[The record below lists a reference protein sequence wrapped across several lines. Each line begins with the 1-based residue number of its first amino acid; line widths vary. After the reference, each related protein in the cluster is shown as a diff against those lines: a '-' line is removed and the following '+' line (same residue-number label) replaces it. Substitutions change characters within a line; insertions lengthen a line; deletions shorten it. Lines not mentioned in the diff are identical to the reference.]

1 VRIAA
6 CRLRFPRRALQISV
20 EMNPFLKKMG
30 YGPEDRVL
38 ITHIDDMG
46 FCHAANQASLQC
58 LTEGS
63 ATCASILVNAPWFQE
78 AAMMSAAH
86 PELDLG
92 VHLTLTAEYP
102 TFRWPALSTRDPAS
116 GLLDASGYLWAT
128 REDAIRHV
136 KVDAA
141 EAEMRAQIDRAL
153 EAGIDV
159 THIDTHMGS
168 VVHPK
173 FLARYL
179 GLAAEYQIPAFLP
192 RITRDRLESLGEGE
206 MAEGYLEILEMVQ
219 QEKNP
224 TLDDILIETMV
235 PLNEKSAFYKN
246 LISKV
251 APGLTHLLFHP
262 AVDGEEL
269 AAIADTHAS
278 RHADFV
284 AFSDQRLRDFA
295 LAQGIHL
302 IGYRELKEQLR
313 AGD

>member
-1 VRIAA
+1 MGYG
-6 CRLRFPRRALQISV
+6 LRSLWKASPVSAD
-20 EMNPFLKKMG
+20 MNPFLKNMG

-58 LTEGS
+58 LTQGS

-78 AAMMSAAH
+78 AAMIAEDN

-102 TFRWPALSTRDPAS
+102 TFRWPALSTRDPDS
-116 GLLDASGYLWAT
+116 GLLDPSGYLWAT

-136 KVDAA
+136 TVDAA
-141 EAEMRAQIDRAL
+141 ETEMRAQIDRAL

-192 RITRDRLESLGEGE
+192 RITRNRLEALGESE
-206 MAEGYLEILEMVQ
+206 MADEYLEILEWVQ
-219 QEKNP
+219 QEKTL

-235 PLNEKSAFYKN
+235 PLDEKLGFYKN
-246 LISKV
+246 LISKIG
-251 APGLTHLLFHP
+251 PGITHLLFHP
-262 AVDGEEL
+262 AVDGAEL
-269 AAIADTHAS
+269 AAIADTHVS
-278 RHADFV
+278 RHADFE

-295 LAQGIHL
+295 QAQGIHL
-302 IGYRELKEQLR
+302 IGYRELKEHLR
-313 AGD
+313 TRG